1 MVWEQWKKKSRKLTW
16 KIAKMIPVMP
26 TYNRLFS
33 KKFSIDLKQPWNQ
46 KKSQMLRLL
55 RFIKTSHS
63 SSFWVQMWSIWTKRT
78 KSLNTDLK
86 GSSEVHKSLHFRK
99 AYKFL
104 LLKTTA
110 KNTKLTSAKNLKLKM
125 KWKYIKNSTQGK
137 EMFEFPWNS
146 TER

>member
-1 MVWEQWKKKSRKLTW
+1 
-16 KIAKMIPVMP
+16 
-26 TYNRLFS
+26 
-33 KKFSIDLKQPWNQ
+33 
-46 KKSQMLRLL
+46 MLRLL

-125 KWKYIKNSTQGK
+125 K
-137 EMFEFPWNS
+137 
-146 TER
+146 